1 MTDRRTLTKPG
12 RVLAALLMVAAF
24 AVVLTACGS
33 SSSSSSTTSSGAASS
48 SGGSS
53 SASSTASSA
62 SSGGSAQL
70 QADYKKWSTP
80 PATIPVTTPHA
91 KPIPKNVSIA
101 YITCGV
107 PTCTY
112 IANATAQAAKVLGW
126 KYTTIAAQPTP
137 SSIKAGWDAAVRLHP
152 TAVLASGF
160 PRSVFEPE
168 LQQLKKMGVG
178 VFECCAPDP
187 PGNGLTMSIS
197 GPADQA
203 FQGDREAAM
212 DATLAK
218 GTPNVLY
225 VNLPEFATMKP
236 ELERYLAA
244 MKVYSPSAKIAV
256 INIPNTAIGTTSQN
270 TIVSY
275 LRSHPDVNF
284 IQLTQDALSAGLPAA
299 MKAAGL
305 NVPFAGA
312 GGGPQPIEMIQAGQQ
327 AGTIQ
332 YPYYEIFWTLVDG
345 VARWVNHEST
355 APDEI
360 STPFFII
367 TKQNVS
373 STPGTIV
380 PGLPQQYAKLWGR

>member
-1 MTDRRTLTKPG
+1 MTQRGTVIKTRRM
-12 RVLAALLMVAAF
+12 LAALLAAAAF
-24 AVVLTACGS
+24 AAVLSACGS
-33 SSSSSSTTSSGAASS
+33 SSSSSSTTGSSSGSS
-48 SGGSS
+48 SGGTATQA
-53 SASSTASSA
+53 ASSQ
-62 SSGGSAQL
+62 SAQL

-80 PATIPVTTPHA
+80 PATIPVTAPHA
-91 KPIPKNVSIA
+91 KPIPKDVSIA

-160 PRSVFEPE
+160 PRSVFNPE
-168 LQQLKKMGVG
+168 LAQLKKMGVG

-197 GPADQA
+197 GPGDQA

-218 GTPNVLY
+218 GTPNILY
-225 VNLPEFATMKP
+225 VNLPEFATMAP
-236 ELERYLAA
+236 ELVRYMAA
-244 MKVYSPSAKIAV
+244 MKKYSPGAQVHV

-299 MKAAGL
+299 EKAAGL
-305 NVPFAGA
+305 KVPFGGA
-312 GGGPQPIEMIQAGQQ
+312 GGGPQPLQMIQAGVQ

-345 VARWVNHEST
+345 VARWVNGEST
-355 APDEI
+355 APDDI

-367 TKQNVS
+367 TKQNVA

-380 PGLPQQYAKLWGR
+380 PNLAQQYAKLWGR